1 MSVNEQD
8 SRYDRL
14 AIRLSVIISRLL
26 AGETLSLKSLVDEF
40 GVSERTLQRDFNQR
54 LIHLDILDENGRYRL
69 NDCQPPDHSSGA
81 FSFIRTTGIARII
94 PVQDR
99 QLMNLLMN
107 ESGTSPCLIWHAP
120 LKSHVALPEFFS
132 RLVQAISQKR
142 QVTVLVEGQRHEA
155 LEPYRLIHYVEEWY
169 LVVCQSG
176 KIRVFALT
184 SIGAVTLDEVRF
196 KRREDI
202 SYLTAGEGFIAALPH
217 FPLISDVIDT
227 FRY

>member
-1 MSVNEQD
+1 M
-8 SRYDRL
+8 
-14 AIRLSVIISRLL
+14 
-26 AGETLSLKSLVDEF
+26 
-40 GVSERTLQRDFNQR
+40 
-54 LIHLDILDENGRYRL
+54 
-69 NDCQPPDHSSGA
+69 
-81 FSFIRTTGIARII
+81 
-94 PVQDR
+94 
-99 QLMNLLMN
+99 
-107 ESGTSPCLIWHAP
+107 P

-132 RLVQAISQKR
+132 RLVRAISQKR
-142 QVTVLVEGQRHEA
+142 QITVLVEGQRHEA

>member
-1 MSVNEQD
+1 MSVNEHD

-26 AGETLSLKSLVDEF
+26 AGETLTLKSLVDEF

-54 LIHLDILDENGRYRL
+54 LIHLDIQDENGRYRL
-69 NDCQPPDHSSGA
+69 NDSQPPDHSSGA
-81 FSFIRTTGIARII
+81 FSFIRTTGIARIM
-94 PVQDR
+94 PVRDK

-107 ESGTSPCLIWHAP
+107 ETGTSPCLIWHAP
-120 LKSHVALPEFFS
+120 LKSHVAMPEFFS
-132 RLVQAISQKR
+132 RLVQAICQQR
-142 QVTVLVEGQRHEA
+142 QITVLVEGQRHEA

-176 KIRVFALT
+176 EIRVFALT
-184 SIGAVTLDEVRF
+184 TIGAVTLADGRF
-196 KRREDI
+196 SRREDVT
-202 SYLTAGEGFIAALPH
+202 YLTAGEDFIAALPH
-217 FPLISDVIDT
+217 FPLISDVINS